1 MIELSHLDD
10 NLENNSI
17 ISESNL
23 YKAIGFIE
31 AKYVPSADKFY
42 KGSFQSFNINYP
54 GGLNHA
60 LAKWLAKNPQLL
72 QQPQLWRVYPRSPK
86 SDSTKLNFEAIAAI
100 TCIDCEPGKFII
112 RGELYKWNEN
122 RRTFVIK
129 VKRNISIPD
138 RLKNSQL
145 FQPSFLEIKG
155 ELPTSPKREQ
165 FWQTLCFLD
174 GQTFVLIKAA
184 LLADKCRKTSSVVDA
199 LPTGNEIDNI
209 ASITQ
214 AKAEIILKFNTIP
227 KIRDL
232 PNKRIEFDLATDEGT
247 IFTVNIKAK
256 TWRSAYKKIEQMDAW
271 KATVKGKL
279 GKPSTRG
286 FELIEAG
293 FQVFEILPKNNNT
306 YNSN

>member
-1 MIELSHLDD
+1 MIELSNLDD

-17 ISESNL
+17 ASESNL
-23 YKAIGFIE
+23 YKAIGFIK
-31 AKYVPSADKFY
+31 AKYVPSANKFY
-42 KGSFQSFNINYP
+42 KGNFESFDINYP

-60 LAKWLAKNPQLL
+60 LAKWLSKNPQLL
-72 QQPQLWRVYPRSPK
+72 QKPQLWRVYPRSPK
-86 SDSTKLNFEAIAAI
+86 SNSTKLNFEAIATIA
-100 TCIDCEPGKFII
+100 CIDCEPGKFII
-112 RGELYKWNEN
+112 SGELYKWNKD
-122 RRTFVIK
+122 RKTFVIK
-129 VKRNISIPD
+129 VKRNIAIPE
-138 RLKNSQL
+138 RLKKSQL

-155 ELPTSPKREQ
+155 ELPTSPKRKQ

-184 LLADKCRKTSSVVDA
+184 LLANQCRKTSSVVDA
-199 LPTGNEIDNI
+199 ASIGSETDNI
-209 ASITQ
+209 ASMTQ

-227 KIRDL
+227 KLRDL
-232 PNKRIEFDLATDEGT
+232 PNKRIEFDLATDEGS

-293 FQVFEILPKNNNT
+293 LQVFEILPKNNNT
-306 YNSN
+306 